1 MVLNDFPV
9 KTVQIGESAYPKILS
24 LIPNPPNILYFRGNL
39 GSHLFDN
46 CLGIVGSRRISPYG
60 IAVLGHLFN
69 SLDYEQ
75 ITTVSGFM
83 RGVDITAHALS
94 VEYSVPTV
102 AVLPCGI
109 EEIYPNLQ
117 MNLYQK
123 ILAGG
128 GLILSEYPKNEKSK
142 NWMFVKRNRIIAGLC
157 SCLLVVEAGKN
168 SGSLITYGYAKKYG
182 KKILTVPGDIFREGQ
197 QGICQILREYAR
209 PVFSGSDINA
219 EMGIKISRKTNF
231 GIPKLDSKEEI
242 IFNSIGNNPIDLN
255 GLSRKVNLPVSNLS
269 TFITKLQLSG
279 LIKEIKGIFYAVK
292 S

>member
-1 MVLNDFPV
+1 MILNDFPA
-9 KTVQIGESAYPKILS
+9 KIVQIGDSNYPKILS
-24 LIPNPPNILYFRGNL
+24 LIPNPPKYLYFRGNL
-39 GSHLFDN
+39 NGRLFHN
-46 CLGIVGSRRISPYG
+46 CLGIVGSRRISSYG

-83 RGVDITAHALS
+83 RGVDITAHTLS
-94 VEYSVPTV
+94 VEHLVPTV

-109 EEIYPNLQ
+109 EESYPNQQ
-117 MNLYQK
+117 MHLYQK
-123 ILAGG
+123 ILEGG
-128 GLILSEYPKNEKSK
+128 GLVISEYPKNEKSK

-182 KKILTVPGDIFREGQ
+182 KKILAVPGDIFREGQ

-219 EMGIKISRKTNF
+219 EMGIKLVRKTNF
-231 GIPKLDSKEEI
+231 ETRKLDSKEEI

-255 GLSRKVNLPVSNLS
+255 GLSRKVRLPVSNLS
-269 TFITKLQLSG
+269 IFITKLQLSG